1 MTSSNRFLNRLLL
14 VVVGVVALAVGAFLI
29 VATLPGG
36 SGSLGGTVR
45 GWLADASSAVAD
57 AVAATPLD
65 PSGAGGADSMGG
77 AGGAGGAGSWLAVA
91 LAALCLLL
99 VIVFV
104 VAAVAHGG
112 GRTGRLV
119 VHDEPAGSIAISAA
133 FAETAV
139 ADALSARRDV
149 TSVHVSAWTVRGRP
163 ALKVR
168 VRVTAGAAPAP
179 VVAAASDVV
188 RGLDR
193 VLGEEVPVLVEVV
206 GASLVK
212 RGSDPRVA

>member
-1 MTSSNRFLNRLLL
+1 MTSSNRFLNRMLL
-14 VVVGVVALAVGAFLI
+14 VVVGVVALGVGAFL
-29 VATLPGG
+29 VAATLPGG
-36 SGSLGGTVR
+36 SGSMGATVR
-45 GWLADASSAVAD
+45 GWLTRASSAVAD

-65 PSGAGGADSMGG
+65 PSGGAHG
-77 AGGAGGAGSWLAVA
+77 AGAGGAGSWLAVA

-149 TSVHVSAWTVRGRP
+149 ATVHVSAWTVRGRP

-193 VLGEEVPVLVEVV
+193 VLGEAVPVLVEVV
-206 GASLVK
+206 GASVVK

>member
-14 VVVGVVALAVGAFLI
+14 VVVGVVALGVGAFL
-29 VATLPGG
+29 VAATLPGG
-36 SGSLGGTVR
+36 SGSTGATVR
-45 GWLADASSAVAD
+45 GWLTRASSAVAD

-65 PSGAGGADSMGG
+65 PSGGAD
-77 AGGAGGAGSWLAVA
+77 GGAGGAGSWLAVA

-104 VAAVAHGG
+104 VAACAHGG

-193 VLGEEVPVLVEVV
+193 VLGEAVPVLVEVV
-206 GASLVK
+206 GASVVR

>member
-65 PSGAGGADSMGG
+65 PSGAGGA
-77 AGGAGGAGSWLAVA
+77 GSWLAVA

-104 VAAVAHGG
+104 VAACAHGG

-206 GASLVK
+206 GASVVR

>member
-1 MTSSNRFLNRLLL
+1 VTSSNRFLNRLLL
-14 VVVGVVALAVGAFLI
+14 VVVGVVALGVGAFLI
-29 VATLPGG
+29 ALTLPGG
-36 SGSLGGTVR
+36 SGSTGGTVR
-45 GWLADASSAVAD
+45 GWLAAASSAVAD

-65 PSGAGGADSMGG
+65 PSGGAHGAGTGG
-77 AGGAGGAGSWLAVA
+77 AGIWLAVA
-91 LAALCLLL
+91 LAALCLLV

-149 TSVHVSAWTVRGRP
+149 ATVHVSAWTVRGRP

-193 VLGEEVPVLVEVV
+193 VLGEAVPVLVEVV
-206 GASLVK
+206 GASVVK

>member
-1 MTSSNRFLNRLLL
+1 VTSSNRFLNRLLL
-14 VVVGVVALAVGAFLI
+14 VVVGVVALAVGAFL
-29 VATLPGG
+29 VAATLPGG
-36 SGSLGGTVR
+36 SGSMGATVR
-45 GWLADASSAVAD
+45 GWLTRASSAVAD

-65 PSGAGGADSMGG
+65 PSGGAD
-77 AGGAGGAGSWLAVA
+77 GGAGGAGSWLAVA

-139 ADALSARRDV
+139 ADALSARREV

-193 VLGEEVPVLVEVV
+193 VLGEAVPVLVEVV
-206 GASLVK
+206 GASVVR

>member
-1 MTSSNRFLNRLLL
+1 VTSSNRFLNRLLL

-65 PSGAGGADSMGG
+65 PSGAGGAD
-77 AGGAGGAGSWLAVA
+77 GAGSWLAVA

-99 VIVFV
+99 VIVFA

-206 GASLVK
+206 GASVVK

>member
-1 MTSSNRFLNRLLL
+1 VTSSNRFLNRLLL
-14 VVVGVVALAVGAFLI
+14 VVVGAVALGVGAFL
-29 VATLPGG
+29 VAATLPGG
-36 SGSLGGTVR
+36 SGSTGATVR
-45 GWLADASSAVAD
+45 GWLTRASSAVAD

-65 PSGAGGADSMGG
+65 PSGGAD
-77 AGGAGGAGSWLAVA
+77 GGAGGAGSWLAVA

-104 VAAVAHGG
+104 VAACAHGG

-139 ADALSARRDV
+139 ADALSARREV

-193 VLGEEVPVLVEVV
+193 VLGEAVPVLVEVV
-206 GASLVK
+206 GASVVR

>member
-1 MTSSNRFLNRLLL
+1 VTSSNRFLNRLLL
-14 VVVGVVALAVGAFLI
+14 VVVGVVALGVGAFL
-29 VATLPGG
+29 VAATLPGG
-36 SGSLGGTVR
+36 SGSLGGIVR

-65 PSGAGGADSMGG
+65 PTSAGGA
-77 AGGAGGAGSWLAVA
+77 GAGSWLAVA

-149 TSVHVSAWTVRGRP
+149 ASVHVSAWTVRGRP

-168 VRVTAGAAPAP
+168 VRVTAGAP
-179 VVAAASDVV
+179 
-188 RGLDR
+188 
-193 VLGEEVPVLVEVV
+193 
-206 GASLVK
+206 
-212 RGSDPRVA
+212 

>member
-77 AGGAGGAGSWLAVA
+77 AGGAGSWLAVA

-99 VIVFV
+99 VIVFA

>member
-14 VVVGVVALAVGAFLI
+14 VVVGVVALGVGAFL
-29 VATLPGG
+29 VAATLPGG
-36 SGSLGGTVR
+36 SGSTGATVR
-45 GWLADASSAVAD
+45 GWLTRASSAVAD

-65 PSGAGGADSMGG
+65 PSGAAGGAD
-77 AGGAGGAGSWLAVA
+77 GGAGGAGSWLAVA

-104 VAAVAHGG
+104 VAACAHGG

-193 VLGEEVPVLVEVV
+193 VLGEAVPVLVEVV
-206 GASLVK
+206 GASVVR

>member
-65 PSGAGGADSMGG
+65 PSGAGSADSM
-77 AGGAGGAGSWLAVA
+77 GGAGGAGSWLAVA

-99 VIVFV
+99 VIVFA

-139 ADALSARRDV
+139 TDALSARRDV

-206 GASLVK
+206 GASVVK

>member
-36 SGSLGGTVR
+36 SDSLGGTVR
-45 GWLADASSAVAD
+45 GWLADASSAVRD

-65 PSGAGGADSMGG
+65 PSGAGGAGG
-77 AGGAGGAGSWLAVA
+77 ADGAGGAGSWLAVA

-99 VIVFV
+99 VIVFA

-206 GASLVK
+206 GASVVK

>member
-14 VVVGVVALAVGAFLI
+14 VVVGVVALGVGAFLI

-77 AGGAGGAGSWLAVA
+77 AGGAGSWLAVA

-99 VIVFV
+99 VIVFA

-149 TSVHVSAWTVRGRP
+149 ASVHVSAWTVRGRP

-206 GASLVK
+206 GASVVK

>member
-65 PSGAGGADSMGG
+65 PSGAGSADS

-99 VIVFV
+99 VIVFA

-193 VLGEEVPVLVEVV
+193 VLGEAVPVLVEVV
-206 GASLVK
+206 GASVVK

>member
-14 VVVGVVALAVGAFLI
+14 VLVGVVALGVGAFLI

-65 PSGAGGADSMGG
+65 PSGAGGA
-77 AGGAGGAGSWLAVA
+77 GGAGSWLAVA

-99 VIVFV
+99 VIVFA

-133 FAETAV
+133 FAETAG

-206 GASLVK
+206 GASVVK

>member
-1 MTSSNRFLNRLLL
+1 VTSSNRFLNRLLL
-14 VVVGVVALAVGAFLI
+14 VVAGVVALAVGAFLV

-36 SGSLGGTVR
+36 GGSAGGTVR
-45 GWLADASSAVAD
+45 GWLTTASSAVDD

-65 PSGAGGADSMGG
+65 PAEGTG
-77 AGGAGGAGSWLAVA
+77 GSWLAVA

-99 VIVFV
+99 LIVFV
-104 VAAVAHGG
+104 VAAIAHGG
-112 GRTGRLV
+112 GRTHRLV
-119 VHDEPAGSIAISAA
+119 VHDEPAGSIAISSA

-139 ADALSARRDV
+139 ADALSGRRDV
-149 TSVHVSAWTVRGRP
+149 ASVAVSAWTVRGRP

-193 VLGEEVPVLVEVV
+193 VLGEAVPVLVEVV
-206 GASLVK
+206 GASVVH
-212 RGSDPRVA
+212 RGSDSRVA

>member
-1 MTSSNRFLNRLLL
+1 VTSSNRFLNRLLL
-14 VVVGVVALAVGAFLI
+14 VVVGVVALGVGAFL
-29 VATLPGG
+29 VAATLPGG
-36 SGSLGGTVR
+36 SGSLGATVR

-77 AGGAGGAGSWLAVA
+77 AGGAGSWLAVA

-99 VIVFV
+99 VIVFA

-206 GASLVK
+206 GASVVK

>member
-65 PSGAGGADSMGG
+65 PSGAGSADSM
-77 AGGAGGAGSWLAVA
+77 GGAGGAGSWLAVA

-99 VIVFV
+99 VIVFA

-206 GASLVK
+206 GASVAK

>member
-14 VVVGVVALAVGAFLI
+14 VVVGVVALGVGAFLI

-45 GWLADASSAVAD
+45 GWLAAASSAVAD

-65 PSGAGGADSMGG
+65 PSGAGSADSM
-77 AGGAGGAGSWLAVA
+77 GGAGGAGSWLAVA

-99 VIVFV
+99 VIVFA

-206 GASLVK
+206 GASVVK

>member
-65 PSGAGGADSMGG
+65 PSGAGSADSM
-77 AGGAGGAGSWLAVA
+77 GGAGGAGSWLAVA

-99 VIVFV
+99 VIVFA

-206 GASLVK
+206 GASVVK

>member
-65 PSGAGGADSMGG
+65 PSGAGSADSM
-77 AGGAGGAGSWLAVA
+77 GGAGGAGSWLAVA

-99 VIVFV
+99 VIVFA

-193 VLGEEVPVLVEVV
+193 VLGEEEPVLVEVV
-206 GASLVK
+206 GASVVK

>member
-14 VVVGVVALAVGAFLI
+14 LVVGVVALAVGAFLI

-45 GWLADASSAVAD
+45 GWLADASSTVAD

-65 PSGAGGADSMGG
+65 PSGAGSADS

-99 VIVFV
+99 VIVFA

-206 GASLVK
+206 GASVVR

>member
-14 VVVGVVALAVGAFLI
+14 VVVGVVALGVGAFL
-29 VATLPGG
+29 VAATLPGG

-65 PSGAGGADSMGG
+65 PSGAGSADSM
-77 AGGAGGAGSWLAVA
+77 GGAGSWLAVA

-99 VIVFV
+99 VIVFA

-139 ADALSARRDV
+139 TDALSARRDV

-193 VLGEEVPVLVEVV
+193 VLGEAVPVLVEVV
-206 GASLVK
+206 GASVVK

>member
-1 MTSSNRFLNRLLL
+1 VTSSNRFLNRLLL
-14 VVVGVVALAVGAFLI
+14 VVVGVVALGVGAFLI
-29 VATLPGG
+29 ALTLPGG
-36 SGSLGGTVR
+36 SGSTGGTVR
-45 GWLADASSAVAD
+45 GWLAAASSAVAD

-65 PSGAGGADSMGG
+65 PSGGAHGAGAGGA
-77 AGGAGGAGSWLAVA
+77 GAGGAGSWLAVA

-149 TSVHVSAWTVRGRP
+149 ATVHVSAWTVRGRP

-193 VLGEEVPVLVEVV
+193 VLGEAVPVLVEVV
-206 GASLVK
+206 GASVVK